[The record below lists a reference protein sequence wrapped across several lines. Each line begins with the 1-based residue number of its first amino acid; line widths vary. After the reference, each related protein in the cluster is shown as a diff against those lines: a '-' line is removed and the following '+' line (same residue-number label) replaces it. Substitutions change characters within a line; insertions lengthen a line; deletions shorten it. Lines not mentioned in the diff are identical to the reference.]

1 MKFRHG
7 MALLG
12 AFWVAAAATAAAAK
26 EPPFHMNPRGGQL
39 SDERTGFDVHDK
51 VHIKTKLKAL
61 RDEAIAIQT
70 ADGGTLT
77 EAHKAELNAKLAII
91 RQEACQAGVGPCR

>member
-1 MKFRHG
+1 MHPRKGLAFLA
-7 MALLG
+7 ALSLLAG
-12 AFWVAAAATAAAAK
+12 VTAAAAK
-26 EPPFHMNPRGGQL
+26 EPPFAMNPRGGQL
-39 SDERTGFDVHDK
+39 SDERSGFDVHDK

-61 RDEAIAIQT
+61 REEAIAIQT

-91 RQEACQAGVGPCR
+91 RKEACQAGVGPC